1 MTKELYHYGMPRRSG
16 RYPWG
21 SGQRPYQDDEGKY
34 FKTKDT
40 VMTKEEAVKRGSAS
54 DVAKYFNDLDKSEL
68 QEALTR
74 LNMEARISD
83 ISKKEM
89 VTMMDKIK
97 SASDKLATAGAALGG
112 TIAVYNNIVGIYN
125 ATPQGR
131 RDPLPFIRRG

>member
-1 MTKELYHYGMPRRSG
+1 
-16 RYPWG
+16 
-21 SGQRPYQDDEGKY
+21 
-34 FKTKDT
+34 
-40 VMTKEEAVKRGSAS
+40 MTKEEAVKRGSAS

-97 SASDKLATAGAALGG
+97 SASDKIATAGAALGG

-125 ATPQGR
+125 TTPQGR
-131 RDPLPFIRRG
+131 RNPLPFIRRG